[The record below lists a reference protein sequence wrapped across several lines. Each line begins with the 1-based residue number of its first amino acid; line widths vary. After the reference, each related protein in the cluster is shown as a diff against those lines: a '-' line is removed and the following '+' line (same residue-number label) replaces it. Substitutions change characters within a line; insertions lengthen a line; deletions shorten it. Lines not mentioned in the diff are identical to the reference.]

1 VPRRVLIV
9 DDHAPF
15 RSMARV
21 LLESEGVE
29 VVGESEDGDG
39 AVAASAALRPGVVL
53 LDIHLPGD
61 DGFLVAER
69 LAALPEPPSVVMI
82 SSRPVGE
89 LRSRLAA
96 AAAAGFI
103 PKAELSVA
111 AIDAIVGDG
120 GRPGR

>member
-29 VVGESEDGDG
+29 VVSESEDGDG

-61 DGFLVAER
+61 DGFVVAER

-89 LRSRLAA
+89 LRSRLASVA
-96 AAAAGFI
+96 ASGFI

-120 GRPGR
+120 GRSGR